1 MGRGPPGEAGLAAG
15 VAVRG
20 RTQHDGAPVGPV
32 RTQRAERGRL
42 RAEAGPPADV
52 RVAFAQDS
60 GAGAGSRW
68 GTAGLWGV
76 GVVRD
81 DAILA
86 RRVLLVPVGDVE
98 PLQGRLDAQL
108 VFAQVG
114 AGFVRL
120 LEFVLRGLKPH
131 PHGDLIVPTVLPRE
145 LLLTTILHRLL
156 PLLRHRVLPFRHRF
170 NHKQNHNLHR
180 TGRLILPSP
189 LQVHRQNLHRDAVL
203 AHWPRRH
210 RVDPVRPGRHG
221 RHKAVVVGGGEFH
234 GDAITHQKDVLAN
247 QRQHH
252 VDETEVGPVEDLV
265 QVEELVA
272 VGGRHVHEGL
282 TFDEGAHL

>member
-32 RTQRAERGRL
+32 RAQRAERGRL
-42 RAEAGPPADV
+42 GAEAGPPAHV

-76 GVVRD
+76 GVVGMAD

-120 LEFVLRGLKPH
+120 LEFVLRGLQGK
-131 PHGDLIVPTVLPRE
+131 
-145 LLLTTILHRLL
+145 
-156 PLLRHRVLPFRHRF
+156 
-170 NHKQNHNLHR
+170 K
-180 TGRLILPSP
+180 S
-189 LQVHRQNLHRDAVL
+189 
-203 AHWPRRH
+203 
-210 RVDPVRPGRHG
+210 
-221 RHKAVVVGGGEFH
+221 K
-234 GDAITHQKDVLAN
+234 KK
-247 QRQHH
+247 H
-252 VDETEVGPVEDLV
+252 VT
-265 QVEELVA
+265 Q
-272 VGGRHVHEGL
+272 
-282 TFDEGAHL
+282 